1 MRIPSRCEAS
11 LAPRAPAV
19 SLKLISRSPKL
30 APRWTLSAAVSGTPT
45 IDAGIG
51 EADDPRQNELHFHLR
66 RNTPTYLP
74 FAAGILC
81 VVARTNRKYL
91 VDYPSRENI
100 FMQLLRSLRELYYL
114 VVERERAV
122 RTLDAARNFA
132 AVHA

>member
-1 MRIPSRCEAS
+1 MLTKPEN
-11 LAPRAPAV
+11 
-19 SLKLISRSPKL
+19 
-30 APRWTLSAAVSGTPT
+30 SGNAE

-100 FMQLLRSLRELYYL
+100 FMQLLRSLRELFHL
-114 VVERERAV
+114 VVERDRTV
-122 RTLDAARNFA
+122 RTLEAARWNLKCSCPRWRRDS
-132 AVHA
+132 HRWR